1 MKNPKLASRFAK
13 AIYDFAAETNS
24 IEVVYQDILL
34 VQKVIIENQELKV
47 VLESPIILEDK
58 KQRIFRQIFRK
69 SLSVTTFLFF
79 SLILKKRREPQLLM
93 ICREFAQKY
102 YIHHNIKEV
111 HITSAQ
117 PLSEE
122 MKQYLK
128 SYIEKGSPYT
138 FILHFSVNQSLI
150 GGIIVKVD
158 DLFFD
163 ASILTKI
170 NKMKTEFS
178 QNAYTIGF

>member
-34 VQKVIIENQELKV
+34 VQKVITENQELKV

-69 SLSVTTFLFF
+69 SLSVTAFLFF
-79 SLILKKRREPQLLM
+79 TLILKKRREPQLLM
-93 ICREFAQKY
+93 ICKEFVQKY
-102 YIHHNIKEV
+102 YIHHNIKEAY
-111 HITSAQ
+111 ITSAQ

-128 SYIEKGSPYT
+128 KHIEKDSPYA
-138 FILHFSVNQSLI
+138 FILHFAVNQNLI
-150 GGIIVKVD
+150 GGIIIKAG
-158 DLFFD
+158 DLYFD
-163 ASILTKI
+163 ASIQTKI
-170 NKMKTEFS
+170 NKLKAETFKILS
-178 QNAYTIGF
+178 P